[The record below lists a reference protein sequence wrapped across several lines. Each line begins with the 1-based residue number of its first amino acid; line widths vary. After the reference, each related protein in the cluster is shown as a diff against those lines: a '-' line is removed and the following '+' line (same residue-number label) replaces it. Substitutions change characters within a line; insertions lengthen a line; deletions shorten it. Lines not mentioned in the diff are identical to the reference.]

1 MHLAAR
7 ISSAA
12 FPWCCN
18 SACLTVDGPRRPA
31 ADPWLPVWLPSLQ
44 SWQLLVPLQVAGQL
58 RKMLNFWGE
67 RKVYDRDT
75 LQQLEAAV
83 LSRDRDAQLQPPK
96 VSCSGHHLA
105 SRGSLHAEVCQGH
118 LDTAVLSVNQ
128 DAQQK
133 TMRRCS
139 LPVQQACRISST
151 AGTAVQSYTH
161 GFTC

>member
-1 MHLAAR
+1 MTRWGPPKPACTCLSQQWCRCTACAAPRHKQHSQAHRRLMHLAAH

-18 SACLTVDGPRRPA
+18 SACLTVDGSRRPA
-31 ADPWLPVWLPSLQ
+31 ADPWLPAWLPSLQ

-83 LSRDRDAQLQPPK
+83 QSRDRDAQLQPPK

-105 SRGSLHAEVCQGH
+105 SRGSLDAEVCQGH
-118 LDTAVLSVNQ
+118 LDTAV
-128 DAQQK
+128 
-133 TMRRCS
+133 
-139 LPVQQACRISST
+139 
-151 AGTAVQSYTH
+151 
-161 GFTC
+161 